1 MKRVG
6 SCLSLLVWKG
16 RGFGLQ
22 METWKESGE
31 TAENVAQ
38 YVLLGFFFPHLQFLF
53 LLNITENT
61 GLAFLEILQCL
72 LHL

>member
-6 SCLSLLVWKG
+6 LCLLVWKG

-22 METWKESGE
+22 IESWKESGE
-31 TAENVAQ
+31 TAENVAW
-38 YVLLGFFFPHLQFLF
+38 YVFFGFFFPHLQFLF

-61 GLAFLEILQCL
+61 GFIFLEILQCL